1 MALDTLDTSVTSRT
15 RRLLLA
21 VCFAAAL
28 SAAPVVVAAT
38 SAQTAPGDPAL
49 ATCPAGQTLDTA
61 SGACKPNTDHTP
73 TTTNP
78 LNPES
83 AALQP
88 GGLTNS
94 EAGNV
99 GSLAEVDGVP
109 CTGAD
114 GGGGGTDKCIGLSE
128 NQSNYKPPHVSVNGQ
143 SVSPTP

>member
-1 MALDTLDTSVTSRT
+1 MAPDTTDTSDTSRT
-15 RRLLLA
+15 RRLLIA
-21 VCFAAAL
+21 GCFALTLA
-28 SAAPVVVAAT
+28 AAPVVAAAT

-49 ATCPAGQTLDTA
+49 ATCPAGETLDTA
-61 SGACKPNTDHTP
+61 SGACKPNTDHSP

-99 GSLAEVDGVP
+99 GTLPEVDGVP
-109 CTGAD
+109 CTGAG
-114 GGGGGTDKCIGLSE
+114 GGGGGTGNCIGLSE
-128 NQSNYKPPHVSVNGQ
+128 NQSNYKPPHVSVNGE

>member
-1 MALDTLDTSVTSRT
+1 MALHTLDTSVTSRT

-21 VCFAAAL
+21 GCFAAAL
-28 SAAPVVVAAT
+28 AAAPVVVAAT
-38 SAQTAPGDPAL
+38 SAQTAPAGPAL
-49 ATCPAGQTLDTA
+49 ATCPPGETLDTA
-61 SGACKPNTDHTP
+61 SGACKPNTDNTP

-99 GSLAEVDGVP
+99 GSLPEVNGVP
-109 CTGAD
+109 CTGAG
-114 GGGGGTDKCIGLSE
+114 GGGGGTGNCIGLSE
-128 NQSNYKPPHVSVNGQ
+128 NQDNYEAPRVSVNGQ